1 MNEMAV
7 VEAGPLGTS
16 ELEVSLSPLHLS
28 TLCPH
33 YWGESFPGATAE
45 QLVGGPFF
53 WAVALELTS
62 TDQREL
68 EYQLLLGNPAAPPFA
83 LVSAALEWSLL

>member
-16 ELEVSLSPLHLS
+16 ELEVSLYLS
-28 TLCPH
+28 TSPPSALPT
-33 YWGESFPGATAE
+33 GESFPRATAE

-53 WAVALELTS
+53 CAVALELTS
-62 TDQREL
+62 ADQREL
-68 EYQLLLGNPAAPPFA
+68 EYQLLLGSPAAPPICSSFGCT
-83 LVSAALEWSLL
+83 